1 MRVVTAYWQVGFLF
15 DDDATIKVS
24 QIKALES
31 IAKKYEV
38 GFDMYIQRWKFGI
51 AEEDIGKLVIEY
63 GKNLLD
69 DTKSKAAIEEYIN
82 EFKDFN
88 ANIDKEVKEILGIE
102 PRKRI
107 ELYPNEKYYKKGK
120 KRGK

>member
-1 MRVVTAYWQVGFLF
+1 MRVVNAYWQVGFLF

-38 GFDMYIQRWKFGI
+38 GFNMYVQRWKFGI
-51 AEEDIGKLVIEY
+51 AEEDIGKLIIEY

-107 ELYPNEKYYKKGK
+107 ELYPNEKYYGKSK
-120 KRGK
+120 KRGN